1 MRVSDKWN
9 ARLRLRD
16 WLNKPTA
23 AELAERRSAEAA
35 AAQMFQSLSA
45 GSAEKSVSAGFIL
58 LADTHGLKQ
67 RAGSGVLEQSQCES
81 PRLRSACG
89 P

>member
-9 ARLRLRD
+9 PRLWLKD
-16 WLNKPTA
+16 WLNKPSM

-45 GSAEKSVSAGFIL
+45 EPAGKSVSAGFIL

-67 RAGSGVLEQSQCES
+67 RAGSEVLEQSQCES
-81 PRLRSACG
+81 ARLRSACG